1 MHGTRSWK
9 FFSKNYFWSLST
21 CPLSADICD
30 AIICTHESKETNSKG
45 EKSWYILR
53 SKMLFINSTQ
63 QRRRHRREEK
73 NLNAEM
79 RGKRKAWEKWDE
91 KKIPGQSCENDD
103 DERKRRKWVSRRWKI
118 YRFFL
123 LLVSFTLVALL
134 NTTNDDDCFMVVVCC
149 RELEFYNIASI
160 SAFSRCRDNNDPLI
174 KDKTC
179 SMLSLFFPFTASTD
193 DYIELTRG
201 IKNRENASS
210 SPTQMKDTSHTKTWW
225 KLHQTQL
232 NLE

>member
-1 MHGTRSWK
+1 MKKKFPGKVVKTTTTR
-9 FFSKNYFWSLST
+9 
-21 CPLSADICD
+21 
-30 AIICTHESKETNSKG
+30 E
-45 EKSWYILR
+45 
-53 SKMLFINSTQ
+53 
-63 QRRRHRREEK
+63 
-73 NLNAEM
+73 
-79 RGKRKAWEKWDE
+79 
-91 KKIPGQSCENDD
+91 
-103 DERKRRKWVSRRWKI
+103 KRRKWVSRRWKI

-193 DYIELTRG
+193 DYIELIHG
-201 IKNRENASS
+201 IKKEKMLLLRPHKWKIRHTRKLDENYIKHNWILSREY
-210 SPTQMKDTSHTKTWW
+210 PVLQIH
-225 KLHQTQL
+225 
-232 NLE
+232 